1 MESVPRCPSPPG
13 GTLGTGGPGRAGT
26 AAAEEQLLG
35 WTGGEGERDVQMESV
50 DDERGEEGVTA
61 GREPEQESRAE
72 AGWEGAGPLFD
83 SGGSGSGESDRSGR
97 QREKGRDVGLGRGE
111 EAGPAGHGGEDG

>member
-1 MESVPRCPSPPG
+1 MESVTRCPSPPG
-13 GTLGTGGPGRAGT
+13 GTPGTQGPGRAGT

-35 WTGGEGERDVQMESV
+35 WTGGEGDIQMVSV

-61 GREPEQESRAE
+61 GREHEPESRAE
-72 AGWEGAGPLFD
+72 AGWGGAGPLFD
-83 SGGSGSGESDRSGR
+83 SGGSGSGESDRLGR
-97 QREKGRDVGLGRGE
+97 QRERGRDVGLGRGE